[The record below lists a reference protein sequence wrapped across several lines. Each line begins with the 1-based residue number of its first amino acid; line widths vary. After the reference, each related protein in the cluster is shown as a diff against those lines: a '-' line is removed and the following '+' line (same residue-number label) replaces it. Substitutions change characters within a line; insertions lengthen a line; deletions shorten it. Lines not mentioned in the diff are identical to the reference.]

1 MTFSIHPQSLSDR
14 KGRLLERGGQLFR
27 GIMHPHA
34 PFYEGVLASPAIDS
48 LFARGLVGTKRA
60 EIESD
65 DYPLVLSHERIDFVT
80 YWPEWSSLMLRDA
93 ALMLCDLNLELIRQ
107 GYGILD
113 CHPWNVLFDFTRP
126 VFVDFSAVVPL
137 DKSWLDEM
145 AGRLRNYWVLPLTL
159 ISKGHPW
166 FARSFRRTPDVGEP
180 LDDLFKRRA
189 LAWFPFWYFR
199 LRRAAHAQPLRFFER
214 LRDSLENISLPRGLR
229 ADSNTICGGRDDDT
243 AQHDVQTKTLLTL
256 LERLKP
262 RTVLDICCH
271 EGRRALV
278 VESTG
283 AKVIAFDDNEEH
295 VNTLYLRAKSEGR
308 SVLPLFLDFS
318 VPTPAHGRKCEFPSS
333 TDRLKCDVSLLMGV
347 LDRLV
352 FSLDLSF
359 ARVAQLL
366 AAYTGRHAVVE
377 FVPHEES
384 RAPQRD
390 GQRHD
395 WYDEDNFVAAME
407 KYFRLEGVFDSDP
420 PRKILLFEKR

>member
-14 KGRLLERGGQLFR
+14 KGRLLEKGGQLFR
-27 GIMHPHA
+27 GILPAHA
-34 PFYEGVLASPAIDS
+34 PFCETVLASPAIDN
-48 LFARGLVGTKRA
+48 LFALGLVGTRRA

-65 DYPLVLSHERIDFVT
+65 DYPLVLRHERIDFVT

-93 ALMLCDLNLELIRQ
+93 AVMLCDLNIELMRH
-107 GYGILD
+107 GCGILD
-113 CHPWNVLFDFTRP
+113 CHPWNVLFDATRP

-137 DKSWLDEM
+137 EASWLDEM

-189 LAWFPFWYFR
+189 LDWFPFWYFR
-199 LRRAAHAQPLRFFER
+199 LRRAARTQPLRFFER
-214 LRDSLENISLPRGLR
+214 LRDSLAGLPLPRDARG
-229 ADSNTICGGRDDDT
+229 DGETVCDGRGDT
-243 AQHDVQTKTLLTL
+243 APHDVETKTLVAL
-256 LERLKP
+256 LERLRP
-262 RTVLDICCH
+262 QTVLDINCH

-278 VESTG
+278 AEGTG
-283 AKVIAFDDNEEH
+283 AKVVAFDDNEEH
-295 VNTLYLRAKSEGR
+295 VNRLYLRAKSEGR
-308 SVLPLFLDFS
+308 KILPLFLDFT

-333 TDRLKCDVSLLMGV
+333 TERLRCDLSLLFGA

-352 FSLDLSF
+352 FHLDLSF

-366 AAYTGRHAVVE
+366 AAYTGKHAVVE
-377 FVPHEES
+377 FVPRAESHETTRNAGRCE
-384 RAPQRD
+384 
-390 GQRHD
+390 
-395 WYDEDNFVAAME
+395 WYGEDNFVAAMG

-420 PRKILLFEKR
+420 PRKILLFEKL

>member
-34 PFYEGVLASPAIDS
+34 PFYEDVLASPAIDS
-48 LFARGLVGTKRA
+48 LFALGLVGTERA

-65 DYPLVLSHERIDFVT
+65 DYPLVLRHERIDFVT

-93 ALMLCDLNLELIRQ
+93 ALMICDLNLELIRH
-107 GYGILD
+107 GCGILD

-126 VFVDFSAVVPL
+126 VFVDFSAVIPL
-137 DKSWLDEM
+137 QESWLDEM

-180 LDDLFKRRA
+180 VDDLFKRRA

-199 LRRAAHAQPLRFFER
+199 LRRTARTHPLRFFER
-214 LRDSLENISLPRGLR
+214 LRDSLENLSLPRGLR
-229 ADSNTICGGRDDDT
+229 DDGNTVCDGRDDT
-243 AQHDVQTKTLLTL
+243 ARHDIETKTLIAL
-256 LERLKP
+256 LERLSP
-262 RTVLDICCH
+262 QTVLDIGCH
-271 EGRRALV
+271 EGRRAFLA
-278 VESTG
+278 ESTG
-283 AKVIAFDDNEEH
+283 AKVVAFDDNEEH

-308 SVLPLFLDFS
+308 KIFPLFLDFS

-333 TDRLKCDVSLLMGV
+333 TDRLRCDVSLLMGM

-352 FSLDLSF
+352 FHLDLSF

-366 AAYTGRHAVVE
+366 AAYTSKHAIVE
-377 FVPHEES
+377 FVPREES
-384 RAPQRD
+384 SAAERD
-390 GQRHD
+390 AHRRD
-395 WYDEDNFVAAME
+395 WYDMDNFVAAME

-420 PRKILLFEKR
+420 PRKILLFEKC